1 MEPQQN
7 LRENRNDRLLFLIF
21 TGILT
26 VITFVGLV
34 LHLRRRRQRAQKK
47 VQADQLFI
55 PTLPTEIKGLSEQE
69 AAARRQEG
77 TNNQISLNPSRTRQD
92 MWRDN
97 TLSIF
102 NLSLVGIAFV
112 QLLLGRPLDAL
123 ISLGVMI
130 LNISVNIAQELIA
143 RRRLR
148 DILEA
153 RRVKSTVI
161 RDGRVHSIDPGEIV
175 PGDANVLGPGD
186 QIFVDGKILADG
198 TIIVDESFLKGG
210 KTREVKHSGD
220 WVLAGGLCLS
230 GHAVCEVEQV
240 GADRL
245 IISLLKEIPQTKEG
259 LTPLE
264 KIIDRIL
271 KVLLVVVGIFTLM
284 MLTIYFRLDLGIPE
298 DAFMSAVSV
307 IFSIA
312 PAGLFF
318 MIFLTYTAGTADIA
332 RIGALVP
339 RARSV
344 ESLAQV
350 NEMCF
355 AKVGAT
361 SVEMEPVKMRNEKD
375 TLAETRIRQILG
387 DFAHN
392 TATQNLAISAIAN
405 VFEGTDRMV
414 DEESPFLSVYG
425 WSALAFNDDDL
436 RGVYVLGVPEILEPY
451 LSTDKS
457 EERKST
463 SGDPEQSVWGRLSGS
478 VGGIFKRSP
487 KSTPE
492 KDVKPENEGS
502 FIAEPS
508 EKDPEQHDETSVLEE
523 SASKPGLFKRT
534 WGRLSRVLTKEK
546 QSQDEE
552 SNRTEGENFE
562 RTSFLFAYHPKLFPL
577 YDDDFVPQLD
587 SNLIPLCRILFSE
600 QVRPEVVKGI
610 HDFVTNGVGIK
621 IFSTAA
627 SDKSSALL
635 LQAGLLE
642 QGEESVGVIT
652 GTELEDLEP
661 APFALS
667 VENNTFF
674 DQISPEQSS
683 RIVGTLRQQG
693 KYTAVLGDGV
703 SDVPV
708 LRQANLAIV
717 TKNSS
722 QAALNESDIVL
733 LKDPTAVLHKVLE
746 KGQRILTGL
755 LDILKLYLT
764 QVFYLA
770 LLIVSIVFF
779 SSGFPYKS
787 TQGSV
792 ISVLTLTI
800 PSIALTI
807 WASPGIKHSDNFSR
821 MLFHFVLPA
830 AVTTS
835 AAGVV
840 VYSYFLELYAD
851 VAYGQLAVTHT
862 LVVTGLLLVVFV
874 RPPIRLLAG
883 GSKYSAYSADWKPT
897 FLVLFLL
904 IAFWILTSIPLA
916 ERLLDVTRLNSFD
929 DYLFILLVVSIWAV
943 FLNIL
948 WRLWPF
954 MLKKKTI

>member
-1 MEPQQN
+1 
-7 LRENRNDRLLFLIF
+7 
-21 TGILT
+21 
-26 VITFVGLV
+26 
-34 LHLRRRRQRAQKK
+34 
-47 VQADQLFI
+47 
-55 PTLPTEIKGLSEQE
+55 
-69 AAARRQEG
+69 
-77 TNNQISLNPSRTRQD
+77 

-97 TLSIF
+97 TFSVF

-143 RRRLR
+143 RRRMK
-148 DILEA
+148 DILES

-161 RDGRVHSIDPGEIV
+161 RDGRVRSIDPGEIV
-175 PGDANVLGPGD
+175 PGDAYVLGPGD

-220 WVLAGGLCLS
+220 WVFAGGLCIS
-230 GHAVCEVEQV
+230 GHAVTEVEQV

-245 IISLLKEIPQTKEG
+245 IISLLKELPQTKEG

-264 KIIDRIL
+264 KIINRIL
-271 KVLLVVVGIFTLM
+271 KVLLLVVGIFTLI
-284 MLTIYFRLDLGIPE
+284 MLTIYFRWDLGIPE

-350 NEMCF
+350 SEMCI
-355 AKVGAT
+355 AKAGAT
-361 SVEMEPVKMRNEKD
+361 SVEMEPVKMQDEKD

-387 DFAHN
+387 DFARN

-405 VFEGTDRMV
+405 VFEGTDRIV
-414 DEESPFLSVYG
+414 NEEAPFLSVYG

-436 RGVYVLGVPEILEPY
+436 RGVYVLGVPEILGPY
-451 LSTDKS
+451 LSTGKL
-457 EERKST
+457 EEGESKP
-463 SGDPEQSVWGRLSGS
+463 GGPKQSVWGRLSGS

-487 KSTPE
+487 KSNPE
-492 KDVKPENEGS
+492 KDVMPENEGS
-502 FIAEPS
+502 IVAEPS
-508 EKDPEQHDETSVLEE
+508 DKVPEQPDETSFLEN
-523 SASKPGLFKRT
+523 SDSKPGFFKRT
-534 WGRLSRVLTKEK
+534 WGRVGRVFTKEK

-552 SNRTEGENFE
+552 SNRTEGENFQ
-562 RTSFLFAYHPKLFPL
+562 RTSFLFAYQPELFPL

-587 SNLIPLCRILFSE
+587 SNLIPLCRVLFSE
-600 QVRPEVVKGI
+600 QVNPEVVKTI
-610 HDFVTNGVGIK
+610 HNFITTGVDIK
-621 IFSTAA
+621 IFSTATTE
-627 SDKSSALL
+627 KSVALL
-635 LQAGLLE
+635 LQAGLSE
-642 QGEESVGVIT
+642 QGEGSVGVIS
-652 GTELEDLEP
+652 GTELGDLEP
-661 APFALS
+661 EQFALA
-667 VENNTFF
+667 VDNNTFF
-674 DQISPEQSS
+674 DQISTEQSS
-683 RIVGTLRQQG
+683 RIVGALRRQG

-703 SDVPV
+703 SDVPA

-717 TKNSS
+717 RQNSS

-733 LKDPTAVLHKVLE
+733 LEDSPAVLHKVLE

-764 QVFYLA
+764 QVSYLA
-770 LLIVSIVFF
+770 LLILSIVLFA
-779 SSGFPYKS
+779 SGFPYKS

-792 ISVLTLTI
+792 ITVLTLTI
-800 PSIALTI
+800 PSLALTL
-807 WASPGIKHSDNFSR
+807 WASPGIKHSDNFGR
-821 MLFHFVLPA
+821 MLAHFVLPA

-840 VYSYFLELYAD
+840 VYSYFLEMFAD
-851 VAYGQLAVTHT
+851 VVYAQLAVTHT
-862 LVVTGLLLVVFV
+862 LVVTGLLLVIFV

-883 GSKYSAYSADWKPT
+883 GSKYSADWKPT
-897 FLVLFLL
+897 LLVLFLL

-948 WRLWPF
+948 WRLWPL

>member
-1 MEPQQN
+1 MEPHQN
-7 LRENRNDRLLFLIF
+7 MRENRNDRLLFLIF

-26 VITFVGLV
+26 VITSVGLI
-34 LHLRRRRQRAQKK
+34 LLLRRWRQKTQKK
-47 VQADQLFI
+47 VGADQLFK
-55 PTLPTEIKGLSEQE
+55 PSLPTEIKGLTEQE

-77 TNNQISLNPSRTRQD
+77 TNNQISLHPSRTRRD

-97 TLSIF
+97 TFSIF

-112 QLLLGRPLDAL
+112 QLLLGQPLDAL

-143 RRRLR
+143 RRRMK
-148 DILEA
+148 DILES

-161 RDGRVHSIDPGEIV
+161 RDGRVRSIDPGEIV

-186 QIFVDGKILADG
+186 QIFVDGEIVADG
-198 TIIVDESFLKGG
+198 TIVVDESFLKGG

-220 WVLAGGLCLS
+220 WVFAGGLCIS
-230 GHAVCEVEQV
+230 GHAVCEVGQV

-245 IISLLKEIPQTKEG
+245 IISLLKEIPHTKEG

-264 KIIDRIL
+264 KIINRIL
-271 KVLLVVVGIFTLM
+271 KVLLLVVGIFTLIL
-284 MLTIYFRLDLGIPE
+284 LTIYFHWDLGIPE

-350 NEMCF
+350 NEMCI
-355 AKVGAT
+355 AKAGAT
-361 SVEMEPVKMRNEKD
+361 SVEMEPVKMQDEKD

-387 DFAHN
+387 DFARN
-392 TATQNLAISAIAN
+392 TSTQNLAISAIAN
-405 VFEGTDRMV
+405 VFEGTDRIV
-414 DEESPFLSVYG
+414 DEEAPFLSVYG

-451 LSTDKS
+451 LSTGKLLKEGES
-457 EERKST
+457 KQS
-463 SGDPEQSVWGRLSGS
+463 DPNQSVLGKLTGRVAG
-478 VGGIFKRSP
+478 VFKRSA

-492 KDVKPENEGS
+492 KDVEPENEGS
-502 FIAEPS
+502 IVSEPS
-508 EKDPEQHDETSVLEE
+508 EKDPKQHDETSVLED
-523 SASKPGLFKRT
+523 SASKPSLFKRT
-534 WGRLSRVLTKEK
+534 WGRVGRVFTKEK
-546 QSQDEE
+546 NNQDEE
-552 SNRTEGENFE
+552 SNRTEGESFQ
-562 RTSFLFAYHPKLFPL
+562 RTSFLFAYQPELFPL

-587 SNLIPLCRILFSE
+587 SNLIPLCRVLFSE
-600 QVRPEVVKGI
+600 QVNLEVVKTI
-610 HDFVTNGVGIK
+610 HNFVTTGVDVK

-627 SDKSSALL
+627 TEKSVALL

-642 QGEESVGVIT
+642 LGEESVGIIS
-652 GTELEDLEP
+652 GTELGDLEP
-661 APFALS
+661 ATFALAA
-667 VENNTFF
+667 EKNTIFN
-674 DQISPEQSS
+674 QISPEQAS
-683 RIVGTLRQQG
+683 RIVGTLRENG
-693 KYTAVLGDGV
+693 KYTAVLGEGV
-703 SDVPV
+703 SDVPA

-717 TKNSS
+717 KQNSS

-733 LKDPTAVLHKVLE
+733 LEDSPAVLHKVLE

-770 LLIVSIVFF
+770 LLIVSIVLF

-792 ISVLTLTI
+792 IAVLTLTI
-800 PSIALTI
+800 PSLALTL
-807 WASPGIKHSDNFSR
+807 WASPGIKHSDNFGR
-821 MLFHFVLPA
+821 MLAHFVLPA

-840 VYSYFLELYAD
+840 VYGYFLEMYAD
-851 VAYGQLAVTHT
+851 IAYAQLAVTHT

-874 RPPIRLLAG
+874 RPPIPLLAG
-883 GSKYSAYSADWKPT
+883 GSKYSADWKPT
-897 FLVLFLL
+897 LLVFFLL

-916 ERLLDVTRLNSFD
+916 ERLLDVTRLNSSY